1 MIIETKIKNSD
12 LYLEYIQKVQDIVTT
27 YGGKYLVRGGR
38 ITPITN
44 NWNPERIVIVEFK
57 NKGQMQKCFQS
68 PEYLEIAP
76 LREKS
81 TISKAIMI
89 EGC

>member
-1 MIIETKIKNSD
+1 MGE
-12 LYLEYIQKVQDIVTT
+12 VQ
-27 YGGKYLVRGGR
+27 KYLVRRGQ
-38 ITPITN
+38 ITAITN
-44 NWNPERIVIVEFK
+44 NWEPEKIVIIEFR
-57 NKGQMQKCFQS
+57 NKEQVQQCFQS

-81 TISKAIMI
+81 TVSKAIMI